1 MSTFTNCYDYAIHE
15 DYKTRGF
22 QNTQIGKVG
31 ATKKVMERC
40 TECKKD
46 LELNEENFHLHTKRK
61 TGFQGIC
68 KPCQRKLRSVQDMKN
83 PEKHD
88 KTKALRR
95 R

>member
-1 MSTFTNCYDYAIHE
+1 MSQYDYRIHE

-22 QNTQIGKVG
+22 QSTAIGKTGVPR
-31 ATKKVMERC
+31 KLMQRC
-40 TECKKD
+40 TTCKAD

-68 KPCQRKLRSVQDMKN
+68 KPCQRKLASVQDHKN

-88 KTKALRR
+88 KTKAVRR